1 MSSLRHHLFWWELV
15 CIFLTVR
22 DLQQNTLCHY
32 KHEVMR
38 RKTWFVLYL
47 MPTQLTDCWVLFQ
60 LYPSSLEQLHS
71 TFQGLQTSCLQKM
84 NNFYLD
90 FFPLYLRDNH
100 AFFTCPAITTLHVD
114 PSSSKT
120 SAESHPH
127 FNSNKSS
134 RSPAMRKDGPSLQKR
149 ILPNNI
155 LNIFTFQ
162 KAQVQIIFQKVE
174 NHHSF

>member
-1 MSSLRHHLFWWELV
+1 MSSLRHYLFWWELV
-15 CIFLTVR
+15 YIFLTVR

-38 RKTWFVLYL
+38 RKTCFVLYL

-84 NNFYLD
+84 NYFYLD

-100 AFFTCPAITTLHVD
+100 AFFTCPPITSPPPKHQLRA
-114 PSSSKT
+114 T
-120 SAESHPH
+120 SY

-134 RSPAMRKDGPSLQKR
+134 KSPAMRKDGPSLQKR

-162 KAQVQIIFQKVE
+162 QAQVQIIFQKVE
-174 NHHSF
+174 NHHLF